1 VKDSHTLG
9 PPRGPAIGARLL
21 LAAALAFLTVP
32 FAAAPAQAANDI
44 TGQIRAGQDVVLNGD
59 AVVNLGGGEE
69 ITYGGHFSGV
79 GTLTISGQ
87 GKLILTANS
96 DFSIP
101 EDRQTQTVE
110 ARGEPWWWNT
120 IENPDPPAVT
130 IEAGATLQ
138 YGDGKGTTGT
148 LGHYPYDLPNFEWNA
163 LNHQV
168 DGTLIVAVHGGR
180 YHPGN
185 LSGSGFI
192 VQPRGTWDGLALAG
206 NHTFSGVLYNGT
218 VVHYSQRE
226 FLSTMPEVDTIVNQG
241 SFIIDTQDGNDTV
254 LDADFYSREWGNDI
268 NFHSQIFG
276 SKVVMSG
283 VYSWADSGPDTD
295 PSLSDPD
302 LNYEVVAHN
311 HNKRGINIEGALV
324 QWGDGTDD
332 EFFLPGNRDTVYINM
347 HARRMRSHLILNYNG
362 PVRLDAPIS
371 GGIYHDTMSAVGA
384 GDVTIAGTAG
394 NDVTFADQQNY
405 DGITTIESGAVLRL
419 GAGED
424 GGGDGSADGWLLTG
438 GEQTAI
444 VDDGALV
451 VDNVEHEASL
461 EDISGAG
468 SLEQAGPATLT
479 LTGGIEY
486 TGATTVSDGTLALT
500 GGDLAA
506 SEHVALSGETA
517 VLDLSQV
524 EGQTVHDLSGAAGA
538 ALRLGAD
545 DLALAC
551 ADDTAYAGTV
561 EGEGGLVKSG
571 PGTWTYSGTS
581 SATGA
586 WTVTEGALALG
597 TAAPGTTGDDG
608 NGGDGAGADPDE
620 ENTGDADQEA
630 DGDSASQP
638 DASQSDASQPS
649 AASTGAELAGDLVVE
664 QGLTVNAASGV
675 GGDLSLGGTSTLT
688 VGPNG
693 GLTVAGAAAID
704 GTLAV
709 AYAEGGAL
717 PEEIPVVTAAG
728 GVSGTF
734 GNLAQD
740 AEIEIGGATY
750 RIAYEAD
757 RVVLRTDEPQEAAEA
772 AGGGPGAAD
781 GLPWWAYVIGGFI
794 LLLLIGLGVLA
805 WFRWRRRGA
814 AADDATMELPI
825 VKA

>member
-1 VKDSHTLG
+1 MKDSHTLG

-21 LAAALAFLTVP
+21 LAAALAFLTAP

-59 AVVNLGGGEE
+59 AVVNLGDGEE

-79 GTLTISGQ
+79 GTLTISGS

-138 YGDGKGTTGT
+138 YGDGTSTTGT

-218 VVHYSQRE
+218 AVHYSQRE

-324 QWGDGTDD
+324 QWGDGTDN

-371 GGIYHDTMSAVGA
+371 GGIFHDTMSAVGV

-405 DGITTIESGAVLRL
+405 DGATTIESDAILRL

-424 GGGDGSADGWLLTG
+424 GGDGWLLTG

-468 SLEQAGPATLT
+468 SLEQAGSATVT

-486 TGATTVSDGTLALT
+486 TGATTVSGGTLALT

-506 SEHVALSGETA
+506 SEHVELSGESA

-524 EGQTVHDLSGAAGA
+524 EGQTVHDLSGVAGA

-545 DLALAC
+545 DLALAS
-551 ADDTAYAGTV
+551 ATDTAYAGSV
-561 EGEGGLVKSG
+561 EGEGGLVKTG
-571 PGTWTYSGTS
+571 PGAWTYAGTS
-581 SATGA
+581 TATGA
-586 WTVTEGALALG
+586 WTVAEGTLVLGGAPDGGATEDGAESSAPAEGA
-597 TAAPGTTGDDG
+597 T
-608 NGGDGAGADPDE
+608 E
-620 ENTGDADQEA
+620 V
-630 DGDSASQP
+630 
-638 DASQSDASQPS
+638 
-649 AASTGAELAGDLVVE
+649 GAELAGGLVVD
-664 QGLTVNAASGV
+664 QGLTVRAASVV
-675 GGDLSLGGTSTLT
+675 GGDLSLGEASTLT
-688 VGPNG
+688 VGSNG
-693 GLTVAGAAAID
+693 GLAVAGEATLG

-709 AYAEGGAL
+709 AYEEGAAL
-717 PEEIPVVTAAG
+717 PEEITVVTAAAG
-728 GVSGTF
+728 ATGTF
-734 GNLAQD
+734 ANLAQD
-740 AEIEIGGATY
+740 AELEIGGTTY

-757 RVVLRTDEPQEAAEA
+757 KVVLRTDTPQEAAAEA
-772 AGGGPGAAD
+772 AGAGPGAA
-781 GLPWWAYVIGGFI
+781 GSPWWAYAVGVSIG
-794 LLLLIGLGVLA
+794 LLLVALA
-805 WFRWRRRGA
+805 LLFWLRRRRRSGLVP
-814 AADDATMELPI
+814 DDATLELPTL
-825 VKA
+825 KA

>member
-59 AVVNLGGGEE
+59 AVVNLGDGEE

-79 GTLTISGQ
+79 GTLTISGS

-138 YGDGKGTTGT
+138 YGDGTSTTGT

-226 FLSTMPEVDTIVNQG
+226 FLSTMPEVDTVVNQG

-254 LDADFYSREWGNDI
+254 LDVDFYSREWGNDI

-324 QWGDGTDD
+324 QWGDGTDN

-371 GGIYHDTMSAVGA
+371 GGIFHDTMSAVGV

-405 DGITTIESGAVLRL
+405 DGATTIESDAILRL

-424 GGGDGSADGWLLTG
+424 GGDGWLLTG

-468 SLEQAGPATLT
+468 SLEQAGSATVT

-486 TGATTVSDGTLALT
+486 TGATTVSAGTLALT

-506 SEHVALSGETA
+506 SEHVALSGESA

-524 EGQTVHDLSGAAGA
+524 EDQTVHDLSGVAGA
-538 ALRLGAD
+538 ALRLSAD
-545 DLALAC
+545 DLELAS
-551 ADDTAYAGTV
+551 ASDTAYAGAV

-581 SATGA
+581 TATGA

-597 TAAPGTTGDDG
+597 TATPDAADSGAAGEDSTGEDG
-608 NGGDGAGADPDE
+608 SGEGSAQPDE
-620 ENTGDADQEA
+620 SSADDTDADADQ
-630 DGDSASQP
+630 
-638 DASQSDASQPS
+638 DAGEGATQ
-649 AASTGAELAGDLVVE
+649 TGAELAGDLSVE

-688 VGPNG
+688 VSPNG
-693 GLTVAGAAAID
+693 GLTVAGAAALG
-704 GTLAV
+704 GTLAI
-709 AYAEGGAL
+709 AYEEGAAL

-734 GNLAQD
+734 SNLAQD

-772 AGGGPGAAD
+772 AAGGGTDASR
-781 GLPWWAYVIGGFI
+781 LPWWAYVIGGFI
-794 LLLLIGLGVLA
+794 ILLLIGLGVLA
-805 WFRWRRRGA
+805 WFRWRRRGT

>member
-59 AVVNLGGGEE
+59 AVVNLGDGEE

-79 GTLTISGQ
+79 GTLTISGS

-138 YGDGKGTTGT
+138 YGDGTSTTGT

-226 FLSTMPEVDTIVNQG
+226 FLSTMPEVDTVVNQG

-254 LDADFYSREWGNDI
+254 LDVDFYSREWGNDI

-324 QWGDGTDD
+324 QWGDGTDN
-332 EFFLPGNRDTVYINM
+332 EFFIPGNRDTVYINM

-371 GGIYHDTMSAVGA
+371 GGIFHDTMSAVGV

-405 DGITTIESGAVLRL
+405 DGATTIESDAILRL

-424 GGGDGSADGWLLTG
+424 GGDGWLLTG

-468 SLEQAGPATLT
+468 SLEQAGSATVT

-486 TGATTVSDGTLALT
+486 TGATTVSAGTLALT

-506 SEHVALSGETA
+506 SEHVALSGESA

-524 EGQTVHDLSGAAGA
+524 EDQTVHDLSGVAGA
-538 ALRLGAD
+538 ALRLSAD
-545 DLALAC
+545 DLELAS
-551 ADDTAYAGTV
+551 ASDTAYAGAV

-581 SATGA
+581 TATGA

-597 TAAPGTTGDDG
+597 TATPDAADSGAAGEDSTGEDG
-608 NGGDGAGADPDE
+608 SGEGSAQPDE
-620 ENTGDADQEA
+620 SSADDTDADADQ
-630 DGDSASQP
+630 
-638 DASQSDASQPS
+638 DAGEGATQ
-649 AASTGAELAGDLVVE
+649 TGAELAGDLSVE

-688 VGPNG
+688 VSPNG
-693 GLTVAGAAAID
+693 GLTVAGAAALG
-704 GTLAV
+704 GTLAI
-709 AYAEGGAL
+709 AYEEGAAL

-734 GNLAQD
+734 SNLAQD

-772 AGGGPGAAD
+772 AAGGGTDASR
-781 GLPWWAYVIGGFI
+781 LPWWAYVIGGFI
-794 LLLLIGLGVLA
+794 ILLLIGLGVLA
-805 WFRWRRRGA
+805 WFRWRRRGT